1 MTRTRT
7 LQPKLSNSSPKV
19 VNVDS
24 GLFHSENKMGEMN
37 KYSEMTAVLKLHRKH
52 GYRRTSTGHVQG
64 KGQSHPNL
72 RVHYPTHRGTVTERA
87 PSFADALIG
96 TASTLSGSRVVLRLC
111 DDIPMLAYNLGY
123 GWVDIVSSPSPPATR
138 SEGFNSAIIQPNDLK
153 FGMEEK
159 DQFIRWVDVVKNMVD
174 QFYGPVEHVMWATE
188 RQLLPGAYTEKLK
201 EWCTKIWAISL
212 TLNILRSLRALIIL
226 RLKKKRLAKTKQ
238 MEENDEADIKESM
251 RTLRLQEFNVWLTL
265 VGSSTDL
272 VNAINWMPP
281 GFLWAGKNP
290 LALTGVMG
298 MISSSIGLYRV
309 YASKVKQA

>member
-1 MTRTRT
+1 M
-7 LQPKLSNSSPKV
+7 
-19 VNVDS
+19 D
-24 GLFHSENKMGEMN
+24 
-37 KYSEMTAVLKLHRKH
+37 TAVQVLDTYRGRDKVIRTC
-52 GYRRTSTGHVQG
+52 GYTIQLIAGLLPKEHQ
-64 KGQSHPNL
+64 
-72 RVHYPTHRGTVTERA
+72 A
-87 PSFADALIG
+87 FADSLIG

-123 GWVDIVSSPSPPATR
+123 GL
-138 SEGFNSAIIQPNDLK
+138 G
-153 FGMEEK
+153 GHEK

-226 RLKKKRLAKTKQ
+226 RLKKQRLAKTKQ
-238 MEENDEADIKESM
+238 MEENDEADIKASM
-251 RTLRLQEFNVWLTL
+251 KTLRLQEFNVWLTL